1 MILARVSSPTRR
13 DRRAPL
19 GGPKATRQPR
29 RRHHRK
35 SSTVSAL
42 PAGPPAL
49 DWTFSDLRLA
59 NACPSP
65 VGPCREGGGG
75 GGHATCPVVVIS
87 PSSPCGRSAMS
98 VSLGREGHLDGWDL
112 VIGI

>member
-42 PAGPPAL
+42 PAGPPGL

-65 VGPCREGGGG
+65 VGPCREGA
-75 GGHATCPVVVIS
+75 HATCPVVVT
-87 PSSPCGRSAMS
+87 SPCGRSAMS

-112 VIGI
+112 VISIKD